1 VVSNAGSSAIH
12 RRTRDTIA
20 TFVAVVALCWGGIG
34 QASDA
39 VAGLAGELEARATAA
54 FSSGAYP
61 GLVVAAYRGGQPI
74 LRKGWGYADLE
85 HQTPMTPA
93 TVMYVGSI
101 TKPLTGLAI
110 HQLLRQGKLA
120 LDDTVVTLLPDFQ
133 GPAGAVTVA
142 QLLTHT
148 GGVPE
153 YVVGPVAQDFRPYS
167 RADVLALFASKPL
180 DFKPGTAWRYTNSGT
195 YLLGLIVEKVSGK
208 SYADFVTTAIAEP
221 LGLKS
226 TSFADESRLVH
237 GRARGYLPSP
247 AGFRNAARYDPV
259 LPFSAGAM
267 LSTADDLQ
275 VFARMAYGGSA
286 GGSIDPEVRSQLLA
300 PVRLTDGT
308 EPFYRLGSV
317 AVVDFH
323 GHTKVAHAGL
333 TSGFTSFLT
342 HYPGDDVTIVV
353 LSNGTGVTPHPAHL
367 EAELARLILG
377 IPAPDVLDLPLD
389 GGTAKG
395 FAGSFSIAPVH
406 FYGTPGFGFVVRDGR
421 LHFQFGAADPAA
433 PAIPLKFQ
441 GDDTFVSAMDSEHVF
456 RFTRKKGVVTGLE
469 LSFYNQPFRG
479 TRERAK

>member
-1 VVSNAGSSAIH
+1 MVH
-12 RRTRDTIA
+12 RRTRDTLA
-20 TFVAVVALCWGGIG
+20 TIVATVSLCWGSSGL
-34 QASDA
+34 ASDA
-39 VAGLAGELEARATAA
+39 VAGLAGELEARSVAA
-54 FSSGAYP
+54 YGSGTYP
-61 GLVVAAYRGGQPI
+61 GLVVAAYRGGHPI
-74 LRKGWGYADLE
+74 LRQGWGYADLE
-85 HQTPMTPA
+85 HRTPMAPE

-101 TKPLTGLAI
+101 TKPFTGLAI
-110 HQLLRQGKLA
+110 HQLLRHGKLS
-120 LDDTVVTLLPDFQ
+120 LDDTVVKLLPDFQ

-153 YVVGPVAQDFRPYS
+153 YVVGPVAQDFRPYG
-167 RADVLALFASKPL
+167 REDVLALFAAKPL

-195 YLLGLIVEKVSGK
+195 YLLGLIIEKVSGK
-208 SYADFVTTAIAEP
+208 SYADHVATEIAEP

-226 TSFADESRLVH
+226 TSFADESRLVP

-259 LPFSAGAM
+259 LPFSAGAL

-275 VFARMAYGGSA
+275 VFARMAYGSST
-286 GGSIDPEVRSQLLA
+286 GGSIGPEVRSQLLA
-300 PVRLTDGT
+300 PVQLTDGT
-308 EPFYRLGSV
+308 QPFYRLGSV

-323 GHTKVAHAGL
+323 GRTKVAHAGL

-342 HYPGDDVTIVV
+342 HYPDDDVTIVV
-353 LSNGTGVTPHPAHL
+353 LSNGSGVTPHPAHL

-377 IPAPDVLDLPLD
+377 IPAPAVLDLPLD
-389 GGTAKG
+389 AEMAKD
-395 FAGSFSIAPVH
+395 FAGDFSIAPVH

-433 PAIPLKFQ
+433 PAIPLQFQ
-441 GDDTFVSAMDSEHVF
+441 GDDTFVSAMDSEHIF
-456 RFTRKKGVVTGLE
+456 RFTRKEDVVAGLE
-469 LSFYNQPFRG
+469 LSFYNQSFQG